1 MLALT
6 LSSSAFVA
14 PLTPAGR
21 HGVAVSMIGGRDG
34 QVNAGGNGK
43 WAPAWKTK
51 VGSGMPLCRNQGLYG
66 LGASAAQAADWPR
79 LAEARGGL
87 RHDLALKGAPGEPT
101 DWPRSV

>member
-1 MLALT
+1 MRKEDTLRLVRYKIPRAVPFGVLGCCSVVSLSSDPRTMLALT

-51 VGSGMPLCRNQGLYG
+51 VGSGMLLC
-66 LGASAAQAADWPR
+66 
-79 LAEARGGL
+79 
-87 RHDLALKGAPGEPT
+87 
-101 DWPRSV
+101 